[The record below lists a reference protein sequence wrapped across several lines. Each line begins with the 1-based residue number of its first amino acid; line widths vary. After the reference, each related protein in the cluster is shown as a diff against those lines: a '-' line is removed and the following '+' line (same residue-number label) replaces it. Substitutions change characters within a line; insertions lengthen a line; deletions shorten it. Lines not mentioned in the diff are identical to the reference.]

1 MKDVLAVIFG
11 GKSVEH
17 DISIITGMQVLK
29 NLSSSYNTLPVYIHP
44 DGKWYI
50 ADNLDKAETFLNFE
64 KNVIKKKQVTPVIG
78 KPYLVVESGGK
89 YKKHIKLDCALL
101 CTHGRNGED
110 GTLQGLLD
118 LCFIPYTS
126 CSTLSSAICMDK
138 AIAKRIM
145 RSYKIPTPKFVDFY
159 ASEYKKNKFQILNR
173 VNSDLTFPLI
183 VKPAG
188 LGSSVGISICEDIDS
203 LPSHIENAIVYDGKI
218 IIEEFIS
225 DAKEFCVAVTKING
239 SHLTSNVQEVHKGEI
254 YTFEDKYLNKKQEI
268 IANITPSFENK
279 LKKLACTTYRALE
292 CDGIVRIDFLC
303 DKDDKIFVNELN
315 TIPGSLAFNLFD
327 SPFRDLLDI
336 IILEAKDKLEVKE
349 KEVYKFNSKAIE
361 NYVKIM
367 KQNKYSK

>member
-17 DISIITGMQVLK
+17 DISIITAMQVLK
-29 NLSSSYNTLPVYIHP
+29 NLSPSYNTLPVYIHP

-50 ADNLDKAETFLNFE
+50 GDNLDRAETFLNFE
-64 KNVIKKKQVTPVIG
+64 KNVIKKKQVTPVLG

-89 YKKHIKLDCALL
+89 YKKHIKVDCALL

-110 GTLQGLLD
+110 GTLQGVLD

-145 RSYKIPTPKFVDFY
+145 RSYKIASPKFVDFY
-159 ASEYKKNKFQILNR
+159 ASEYRKNKFQILNK
-173 VNSDLTFPLI
+173 VNVELSFPLI
-183 VKPAG
+183 IKPAS
-188 LGSSVGISICEDIDS
+188 LGSSVGISICENVDT
-203 LPSHIENAIVYDGKI
+203 LPSSIENAIVYDGKI

-225 DAKEFCVAVTKING
+225 GAKEYCVAVTKING
-239 SHLTSNVQEVHKGEI
+239 NYLTSNVQEVHKGDI
-254 YTFEDKYLNKKQEI
+254 YTFEDKYLNKKEHLV
-268 IANITPSFENK
+268 ANITPAFENK
-279 LKKLACTTYRALE
+279 LKKLAKLVYRALE
-292 CDGIVRIDFLC
+292 CDGIVRIDFLA
-303 DKDDKIFVNELN
+303 DQDDKIFVNELN

-336 IILEAKDKLEVKE
+336 IILEAKDKFEVRE

-367 KQNKYSK
+367 KQNKYTK